1 MDAVYLRGGC
11 KINLFLRVGRRLE
24 SGYHELRSLML
35 PLSEPHDRIVVK
47 PIRKAGASGLVVR
60 FYALD
65 EAAEIRDIDPE
76 NNTLTKAYRWFERR
90 TGFAPPLSLD
100 VHKGIP
106 QGAGLGG
113 GSSDAA
119 LFLSFLC
126 SLGRGPDR
134 PSDDAVFLRD
144 SAEIGADVPFFL
156 LREPALVSGM
166 GEELAACS
174 NPCSGLSL
182 LLVCPGIGISTAW
195 AFRALDMKRRGR
207 ITALPGSLDPLS
219 LMRLGNDFEELVF
232 ERHPETEAVR
242 DLLLSYGAKTARL
255 TGTGSAL
262 FGLFCDAGAAQKGQ
276 EELARRGYSVYRQ
289 QLL

>member
-1 MDAVYLRGGC
+1 MDSVNLKGGC

-35 PLSEPHDRIVVK
+35 PLAEPHDRIVVM
-47 PIRKAGASGLVVR
+47 PLRKSLTSGLAVR
-60 FYALD
+60 FFALD
-65 EAAEIRDIDPE
+65 EAAEIKGIDPE
-76 NNTLTKAYRWFERR
+76 NNTLSKTYRWFERR
-90 TGFAPPLSLD
+90 TGFAPPLSLE
-100 VHKGIP
+100 VYKGIP
-106 QGAGLGG
+106 HGAGLGG

-126 SLGRGPDR
+126 DLARRFDR
-134 PSDDAVFLRD
+134 LHDDADFLRD
-144 SAEIGADVPFFL
+144 SVEIGADVPFFL
-156 LREPALVSGM
+156 FRAPALVSGM
-166 GEELAACS
+166 GEVLTACS

-195 AFRALDMKRRGR
+195 AFRELDMKRGERV
-207 ITALPGSLDPLS
+207 TALPDSRDPVA
-219 LMRLGNDFEELVF
+219 LMRFGNDFEDLVF

-242 DLLLSYGAKTARL
+242 NLLLAYGAGTARL

-262 FGLFCDAGAAQKGQ
+262 FGLFYDADAAQKGA

-289 QLL
+289 KLL